1 LPNPLPR
8 LVLGEGGW
16 EIRNPKS
23 EFKIPHFSFSPSPP
37 HSLTPQQTGA
47 TLCAMAKRAL
57 RIGLSLVLMV
67 VLLAVFLWNVD
78 FAEVGRTIAGADP
91 LLLIAAAT
99 VALLSYWL
107 RALRWQFILLPVG
120 RVRLTSVLL
129 TTAVGYAALSLL
141 PARMGDLIRP
151 VLLARRERIPTSASL
166 ASILTERVFD
176 LWTVVLFFLIF
187 IVWPPRM
194 PNLDEQARHSLE
206 VLSFSGYVVG
216 AGLIVA
222 TLILLG
228 LFRYQERMVD
238 LLTRPVAWLKAS
250 WKQPIANFFHHFLDG
265 LRVIQRPR
273 DLVITMAASVVMWY
287 VIFWQVRLTL
297 LAFDVDLPLRAA
309 FLIVTL
315 AVIGLAVP
323 TPGGVGGFHK
333 ATQVGMTM
341 FFGIG
346 LNKATGIAIAYH
358 AICFVPITIIGLLCL
373 PFLGVKLRE
382 VETISPDEG
391 EE

>member
-1 LPNPLPR
+1 
-8 LVLGEGGW
+8 
-16 EIRNPKS
+16 
-23 EFKIPHFSFSPSPP
+23 
-37 HSLTPQQTGA
+37 
-47 TLCAMAKRAL
+47 MARRAL

-78 FAEVGRTIAGADP
+78 FTEVGKSIAGADP
-91 LLLIAAAT
+91 LLLIAASS

-120 RVRLTSVLL
+120 RVRHTSVLL

-216 AGLIVA
+216 AGLVVA

-238 LLTRPVAWLKAS
+238 LLTRPVTWLRAS

-273 DLVITMAASVVMWY
+273 DLVVTMVASVVMWY

-346 LNKATGIAIAYH
+346 LNEATGVAIAYH
-358 AICFVPITIIGLLCL
+358 AICFVPITIVGLLCL
-373 PFLGVKLRE
+373 PLLGVKLRGPEE
-382 VETISPDEG
+382 VPPNEGDE
-391 EE
+391 